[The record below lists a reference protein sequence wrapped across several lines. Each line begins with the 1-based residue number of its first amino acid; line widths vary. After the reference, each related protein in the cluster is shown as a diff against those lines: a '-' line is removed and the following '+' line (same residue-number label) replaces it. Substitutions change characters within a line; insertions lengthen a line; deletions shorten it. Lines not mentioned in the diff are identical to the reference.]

1 MRIEQ
6 VLKGPGQYIYK
17 VFTSRDALVYHGTIL
32 SVAQEM
38 YEIGEQQELE
48 EKRRAELARKTSSDR
63 SSD

>member
-17 VFTSRDALVYHGTIL
+17 VFTSRDALIYHGTIL

-38 YEIGEQQELE
+38 YEIGEQEELE
-48 EKRRAELARKTSSDR
+48 EKRRAEFARKTGSNR

>member
-17 VFTSRDALVYHGTIL
+17 VFTSRGALIYHGTIL
-32 SVAQEM
+32 NVAQEM
-38 YEIGEQQELE
+38 YEIGEQEELE
-48 EKRRAELARKTSSDR
+48 EKRRAELARKTGSNR

>member
-17 VFTSRDALVYHGTIL
+17 VFTSRGALIYHGTIL

-48 EKRRAELARKTSSDR
+48 EREHARQAREAGSSR

>member
-17 VFTSRDALVYHGTIL
+17 VFTSRGALIYHGTIL
-32 SVAQEM
+32 SVAQEL
-38 YEIGEQQELE
+38 YEIGEREELE
-48 EKRRAELARKTSSDR
+48 EKKRAELARKTGSDR